1 MKAMNYTDSRH
12 SKQRKA
18 FYLLILAAL
27 VYNLFLAFAG

>member
-1 MKAMNYTDSRH
+1 MKAMNYSDTKL
-12 SKQRKA
+12 SKQRKT